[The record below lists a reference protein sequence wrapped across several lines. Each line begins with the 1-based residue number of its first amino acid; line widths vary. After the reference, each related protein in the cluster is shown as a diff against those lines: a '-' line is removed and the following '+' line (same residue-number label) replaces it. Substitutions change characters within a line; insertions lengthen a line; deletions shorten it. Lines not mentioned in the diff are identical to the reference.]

1 MAEPRNAPL
10 LLALKGHPATGK
22 STLAEA
28 LARRL
33 RWPLVDKD
41 DIKDHTLNLPNGN
54 VLAYQI
60 MWQVVE
66 RQLRL
71 GLSVIV
77 DSPLSYG
84 VGYHTALDLARR
96 AGGRLLVVET
106 RLDDT
111 TWRARLDARAPES
124 STHKVRGAD
133 QIEALL
139 ATYQGSWQYP
149 IAPEHHL
156 IVDTVQPLPL
166 LVDQVLAR
174 LKLAGPG
181 LNGSHAPR

>member
-1 MAEPRNAPL
+1 MEPV

-22 STLAEA
+22 SSLAEA
-28 LARRL
+28 LAQRL

-41 DIKDHTLNLPNGN
+41 DIKDYTVGLPNGN

-66 RQLRL
+66 RQLML

-77 DSPLSYG
+77 DSPLSYV
-84 VGYHTALDLARR
+84 VGYNTALDLALH
-96 AGGRLLVVET
+96 AGARVLVVET
-106 RLDDT
+106 RLDDAQ
-111 TWRARLDARAPES
+111 WRARLDARPAEFS
-124 STHKVRGAD
+124 SHKIRGAD
-133 QIEALL
+133 QIEALM
-139 ATYQGSWQYP
+139 ATYQGSWQYS

-156 IVDTVQPLPL
+156 IVDTGQPLPR

-174 LKLAGPG
+174 LRQTGPG
-181 LNGSHAPR
+181 LNGSRKPR